1 MNWRQLFIKKDLE
14 MLLAEMAGEHRLRRV
29 LGPIGLTSLGVGCI
43 IGAGI
48 FVVTGRAAALDAGP
62 AVIASF
68 AVAAI
73 GCTLA
78 ALCYAEFAAMA
89 PVAGS
94 AYTYAYTT
102 LGEIF
107 AWIIGWDLILEY
119 AMGCATVASAW
130 SGYLNEFLLAIS
142 NNKIS
147 IPGQVLSD
155 PFTPVE
161 GLSGRPWFNLPS
173 VLIMALVTA
182 VLVVGIRESVR
193 TNAILVAIKL
203 FVVVVVIAVGWA
215 YVQPSHWTDVP
226 YSERLLPEE
235 QEIPKIVE
243 KHLADPLATEVSE
256 LTRQVSAAY
265 RIQLA
270 TQEARRLQSEGRLS
284 TEEADSMIARA
295 EQKAANDF
303 DLPQSEADR
312 TAVSH
317 LLSTM
322 DSTIAATAAAKAPP
336 SQETI
341 EDLVRK
347 YLAEKKQAIPA
358 KPIDRDVLS
367 KQLNAEHRMQ
377 WATRE
382 ADRLQAAGRLSAEK
396 AGEMVASITEK
407 VKPDLPQNE
416 EARSVVKRLL
426 PQVHRLG
433 KTKAADSW
441 GMLGMLGLNRWL
453 LPIDDATRS
462 PFMPYG
468 LSGIML
474 GAAIVFFAFIGFDS
488 ISTHAEEA
496 RNPQRD
502 APIGIL
508 TSLFVCTI
516 LYIAV
521 ASVVTGMVRYPN
533 IDIKAPIA
541 VAFRETAGAANS
553 TSLRWTTG
561 LISAGGLAGMTS
573 VLLVL
578 FLSQARIFMAM
589 SRDGLLPSIFGTVHP
604 RFRTPHIA
612 TMVTGAVICLTAALT
627 PIKKL
632 EEMVNVGTLMAFVMV
647 CAAVMILRRQ
657 RPDAKRPFR
666 CPAIWLIAPLGIAVN
681 LLLML
686 FLPLDTW
693 ARLLIWLLI
702 GFVIYFCYS
711 RRHSHLMKHLLHE
724 IQTPRDES
732 IDAENGPIAEGNA

>member
-1 MNWRQLFIKKDLE
+1 MSWKHLFAKKDLE
-14 MLLAEMAGEHRLRRV
+14 MLLAEMAGEHRLHRV
-29 LGPIGLTSLGVGCI
+29 LGPVGLTSLGVGCI

-62 AVIASF
+62 AVIVSF
-68 AVAAI
+68 AIAAI

-130 SGYLNEFLLAIS
+130 SEYLNKFLMAVS
-142 NNKIS
+142 NDTIS
-147 IPGQVLSD
+147 IPARVLSD

-161 GLSGRPWFNLPS
+161 GLAGRPWLNLPS
-173 VLIMALVTA
+173 VLIMVLVTT
-182 VLVVGIRESVR
+182 VLVLGIRESVK
-193 TNAILVAIKL
+193 TNAILVGIKL
-203 FVVVVVIAVGWA
+203 FVVLVVVAVGWA

-226 YSERLLPEE
+226 YWERVLPEAE
-235 QEIPKIVE
+235 TQGLTKIVQE
-243 KHLADPLATEVSE
+243 HLGRDTSAKNVDRLTKQLAAS
-256 LTRQVSAAY
+256 Y
-265 RIQLA
+265 RI
-270 TQEARRLQSEGRLS
+270 EW
-284 TEEADSMIARA
+284 A
-295 EQKAANDF
+295 E
-303 DLPQSEADR
+303 
-312 TAVSH
+312 
-317 LLSTM
+317 
-322 DSTIAATAAAKAPP
+322 
-336 SQETI
+336 
-341 EDLVRK
+341 
-347 YLAEKKQAIPA
+347 
-358 KPIDRDVLS
+358 
-367 KQLNAEHRMQ
+367 
-377 WATRE
+377 RE
-382 ADRLQAAGRLSAEK
+382 AKRLQADGRLTVEQAATMKAQVTTKAQRTFPKREK
-396 AGEMVASITEK
+396 IVPSWKSFFRRFA
-407 VKPDLPQNE
+407 Q
-416 EARSVVKRLL
+416 ARE
-426 PQVHRLG
+426 
-433 KTKAADSW
+433 TKAADSW
-441 GMLGMLGLNRWL
+441 GILGLLGLNRWL

-474 GAAIVFFAFIGFDS
+474 GASIVFFAFIGFDS

-496 RNPQRD
+496 RNPQRN

-508 TSLFVCTI
+508 SSLFICTI

-521 ASVVTGMVRYPN
+521 AAVVTGMVRYPN

-541 VAFRETAGAANS
+541 AAFHDTAAAEKS

-561 LISAGGLAGMTS
+561 LIAAGGLAGMTS

-578 FLSQARIFMAM
+578 FLSQARVFMAM
-589 SRDGLLPSIFGTVHP
+589 ARDGLLPGIFGTVHP

-647 CAAVMILRRQ
+647 CAAVLILRRQ
-657 RPDAKRPFR
+657 RPDARRPFR
-666 CPAIWLIAPLGIAVN
+666 CPAIWLLAPLGIVVN
-681 LLLML
+681 LVLML
-686 FLPLDTW
+686 FLPIDTW
-693 ARLLIWLLI
+693 LRLVIWLLI
-702 GFVIYFCYS
+702 GFVIYFSYS
-711 RRHSHLMKHLLHE
+711 RHHSHLAKHLMHE
-724 IQTPRDES
+724 IQVPRDES
-732 IDAENGPIAEGNA
+732 IDAENGVAPGP